1 MRKAKHI
8 NAFTLV
14 ELLVAMV
21 VGMLLVASM
30 YVLFRSS
37 SEVYVSQEQMVDVRQ
52 DIRATLAMMTRDL
65 RMAGLD
71 PSRNATCSGVTS
83 ANATSLRFQY
93 DYDGDGVCERDF
105 DYFYDAGNTVLKMQL
120 SGSGGYQ
127 PVVYDISSVQFSY
140 VLSDNTMPTI
150 PADPNDV
157 RVVNIRVCG
166 KISGPYSEKYNTPRC
181 FNSTVRCRNMGL
193 E

>member
-1 MRKAKHI
+1 MRKSKDI
-8 NAFTLV
+8 NGFTLV

-21 VGMLLVASM
+21 AGALLVASG

-52 DIRATLAMMTRDL
+52 DIRATLAMITRDL

-71 PSRNATCSGVTS
+71 PGRGAACSGITS

-105 DYFYDAGNTVLKMQL
+105 DYLYDAGNKVLKMQL

-140 VLSDNTMPTI
+140 VVSNNTMPTT
-150 PADPNDV
+150 PADPSDV
-157 RVVNIRVCG
+157 RMVNIRICG
-166 KISGPYSEKYNTPRC
+166 KISGPYSEKYDTPRC